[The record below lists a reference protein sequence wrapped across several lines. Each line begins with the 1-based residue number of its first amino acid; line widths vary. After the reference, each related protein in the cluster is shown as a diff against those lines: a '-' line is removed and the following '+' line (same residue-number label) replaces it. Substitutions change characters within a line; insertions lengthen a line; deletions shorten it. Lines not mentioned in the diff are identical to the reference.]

1 MVVFLKTKSTFL
13 GAIEITRKLLNDV
26 MFMLESRTKETY
38 FTRKEKKLNFKN
50 TILFSL
56 NFVKKSLQIELDD
69 FFDKFN
75 LSEIGISKQG
85 YSAAR
90 KKISPLAF
98 VKLTKAIVNWYY
110 EENSFK
116 TYRGFRLCA
125 IDGSVLQIPDTEE
138 LRNYFG
144 YGKNHKTSYAR
155 ASASCIYDLE
165 NGIIITSRI
174 NPYKVAERDSAKDMI
189 EELVQIGLKND
200 LFLFD
205 RGYPSRDFIAYLD
218 ALGIKYVMRCQKN
231 TIKEIVEAKDADQN
245 IHIIHRKQVIT
256 ARVVRFPLDSGTEEI
271 LVTNLTEEEFDI
283 SEFKSLYFK
292 RWGIETEYND
302 VKNKIEIENFT
313 GSSKIAIEQDFYAS
327 IYLSNM
333 VSLLR
338 NDANETIN
346 EESKKKRRKHDYQV
360 NTNILIG
367 KLKDRMV
374 HLLLE
379 DCPIKRERMF
389 TKIMKVIIRNKTPI
403 RFGRS
408 YPRRNSLSST
418 KYPLN
423 QKRCL

>member
-1 MVVFLKTKSTFL
+1 MVFLKSKSTFL
-13 GAIEITRKLLNDV
+13 GAIEITRKMLNDV
-26 MFMLESRTKETY
+26 MFMIESRTKETY

-50 TILFSL
+50 TILFNL

-75 LSEIGISKQG
+75 LSDISISKQG

-90 KKISPLAF
+90 KKVSPLAF
-98 VKLTKAIVNWYY
+98 VKLSKAIVNWYY

-144 YGKNHKTSYAR
+144 YGRNQRSSYAR
-155 ASASCIYDLE
+155 ARASCIYDLE
-165 NGIIITSRI
+165 NGIIITSKI
-174 NPYKVAERDSAKDMI
+174 DPYKVAERDSAKNMI
-189 EELVQIGLKND
+189 KELVQTGLKND
-200 LFLFD
+200 LILFD
-205 RGYPSRDFIAYLD
+205 RGYPSRDFIAFLD
-218 ALGIKYVMRCQKN
+218 AIGIKYLMRCQKN
-231 TIKEIVEAKDADQN
+231 TIKEIVEAKKADQ
-245 IHIIHRKQVIT
+245 IIQITHEGQVVN
-256 ARVVRFPLDSGTEEI
+256 ARVVRFLLDSDTEEI
-271 LVTNLTEEEFDI
+271 LVTNLIEEGFNI
-283 SEFKSLYFK
+283 SEFKTLYFK
-292 RWGIETEYND
+292 RWGIETEYNN

-313 GSSKIAIEQDFYAS
+313 GGSKIAIEQDFYAS

-408 YPRRNSLSST
+408 YPRRNGLSST

>member
-1 MVVFLKTKSTFL
+1 
-13 GAIEITRKLLNDV
+13 
-26 MFMLESRTKETY
+26 
-38 FTRKEKKLNFKN
+38 
-50 TILFSL
+50 
-56 NFVKKSLQIELDD
+56 
-69 FFDKFN
+69 
-75 LSEIGISKQG
+75 
-85 YSAAR
+85 
-90 KKISPLAF
+90 
-98 VKLTKAIVNWYY
+98 
-110 EENSFK
+110 
-116 TYRGFRLCA
+116 
-125 IDGSVLQIPDTEE
+125 
-138 LRNYFG
+138 
-144 YGKNHKTSYAR
+144 
-155 ASASCIYDLE
+155 
-165 NGIIITSRI
+165 
-174 NPYKVAERDSAKDMI
+174 
-189 EELVQIGLKND
+189 
-200 LFLFD
+200 
-205 RGYPSRDFIAYLD
+205 
-218 ALGIKYVMRCQKN
+218 
-231 TIKEIVEAKDADQN
+231 
-245 IHIIHRKQVIT
+245 
-256 ARVVRFPLDSGTEEI
+256 
-271 LVTNLTEEEFDI
+271 
-283 SEFKSLYFK
+283 
-292 RWGIETEYND
+292 

-408 YPRRNSLSST
+408 YPRRNGLSST